1 MSEEKETI
9 EVKTISEP
17 LSNLKHELFCQ
28 YYVNNSI
35 LFGNATHS
43 YNEAYQYNL
52 DDLPDDDEVWDND
65 KKSKTYGKKLKKSS
79 YDLASNVC
87 AVEGARLLR
96 NPQVNQRITVL
107 LNELLKDEVV
117 DGQLAKVIMQDKDIA
132 PKVQA
137 IKAYNDIR
145 GRVIKRTDL
154 TTGGDK
160 IEGVVIL
167 PAKE

>member
-9 EVKTISEP
+9 EVKPISEP
-17 LSNLKHELFCQ
+17 LSNLKHEMFCQ

-43 YNEAYQYNL
+43 YNEAYKYNL
-52 DDLPDDDEVWDND
+52 DDLPDDDEVYDND
-65 KKSKTYGKKLKKSS
+65 KKSKTYGKKLEKST
-79 YDLASNVC
+79 YDKAYNVC
-87 AVEGARLLR
+87 SVEGARLLR
-96 NPQVNQRITVL
+96 SPKINARITVL
-107 LNELLKDEVV
+107 LNELLTDDIV

-154 TTGGDK
+154 TTDGDK
-160 IEGVVIL
+160 IQGVVVL